1 MLDKVCFEGIQDV
14 LSIVDHSRKPD
25 ASVSAD
31 PFGDIHLLLF
41 GDFKQLPPASSQ
53 APFIIIPSV
62 VQTFEFRCLREN
74 RRVVQQAGREAE
86 LENFHQVLSD
96 ISVGRASNE
105 VRQFICDAY
114 LRGARIGN
122 AENCDFEGR
131 PKKLLRKRWG
141 APIPRFYKPSKRIGS
156 TAVMTK
162 RRYRDRWR
170 VVGRFIHPPLFRALS
185 GTAYSRPH
193 RPAQVESHHDAA
205 CLQEAQSF
213 AQNQGER

>member
-1 MLDKVCFEGIQDV
+1 MWSLVSEVSGNGVFSLQKQRCQFDGEYKTKLDLAKVTHPKVADLVSLQVLLLDEVSMLDKLCFEGIQEV
-14 LSIVDHSRKPD
+14 LSIVDHNRRPD
-25 ASVSAD
+25 APLSAD
-31 PFGDIHLLLF
+31 PFGDVHLLLF

-62 VQTFEFRCLREN
+62 VETFEFRVLRQN

-96 ISVGRASNE
+96 ISLGRASNE

-122 AENCDFEGR
+122 AENCDFEG
-131 PKKLLRKRWG
+131 
-141 APIPRFYKPSKRIGS
+141 S

-162 RRYRDRWR
+162 RRYRDR
-170 VVGRFIHPPLFRALS
+170 L
-185 GTAYSRPH
+185 
-193 RPAQVESHHDAA
+193 
-205 CLQEAQSF
+205 
-213 AQNQGER
+213 